1 MALMA
6 QYVAI
11 AASALQ
17 NFLES
22 RKFVQSFCGREIVYI
37 RRSSRNPDVC
47 IKVYTSI
54 KVGERTVRASGRDSI
69 KVCCVFDNGR
79 RSFGIGKFPPVLRV
93 DSEASI
99 LARLDA
105 RIRAAAARA
114 TEWMDSNG
122 TPSLRAQSQADVDA
136 DEAYMNRIVA
146 DAERA
151 AEVRAFSSDPD
162 YRDFLKDVELE
173 EIRGAVPPEWL
184 CDPCSEPPPPNEV

>member
-1 MALMA
+1 MAR
-6 QYVAI
+6 YVAI
-11 AASALQ
+11 AAGVLQ
-17 NFLES
+17 SFLES
-22 RKFVQSFCGREIVYI
+22 RKFIRSSCGREIVYI
-37 RRSSRNPDVC
+37 KRSVRNPDVC

-99 LARLDA
+99 LSRLDA
-105 RIRAAAARA
+105 RIRSAAARA
-114 TEWMDSNG
+114 TEWLDQNG
-122 TPSLRAQSQADVDA
+122 APRTATPRAQADIDA
-136 DEAYMNRIVA
+136 DEAYMDKIVA

-151 AEVRAFSSDPD
+151 AEVRGFASDPD

-173 EIRGAVPPEWL
+173 EVRGEVPPEWL
-184 CDPCSEPPPPNEV
+184 CDPCSEPPQPLEP